1 MKSYINTNFAAT
13 TLSANHLVRYI
24 YRISRLKVCTPA
36 NSRCYSTSKSDSQSS
51 DLPPVP
57 ILTVNNLNNKDC
69 IKSFRILLKDKGGI
83 YSFIN
88 MVNGNQ
94 YIGSAKDLYLRLNEH
109 LENNKSNVALQKAF
123 AKYGLD
129 QFKFC
134 IFEYFTYESKIISHK
149 ALTDLETS
157 YINRFNFE
165 NLYNFKATAT
175 SSLGYKHTEEARLKM
190 VNHYKDKNNHP
201 MFGKTHSE
209 EALALISKPGEL
221 NPMFGKKHSEA
232 TKASMSKKKNKYPLG
247 VGIFDLDDN
256 LIFKF
261 NNNVELAKH
270 LDISKVTVGKYLN
283 SGLVYNKAYRFKP
296 IQD

>member
-157 YINRFNFE
+157 YINRFNFD

-175 SSLGYKHTEEARLKM
+175 SS
-190 VNHYKDKNNHP
+190 
-201 MFGKTHSE
+201 
-209 EALALISKPGEL
+209 
-221 NPMFGKKHSEA
+221 
-232 TKASMSKKKNKYPLG
+232 
-247 VGIFDLDDN
+247 
-256 LIFKF
+256 
-261 NNNVELAKH
+261 
-270 LDISKVTVGKYLN
+270 
-283 SGLVYNKAYRFKP
+283 
-296 IQD
+296 